1 MDVSQETQTRLVVAR
16 QAIEDL
22 NKAASQK
29 ADSGS
34 LEPAIEVLERNVSG
48 ASKKF
53 LAATKPEKLKRTSA
67 TTPRKK
73 RSNDPKLD
81 AGWVTLR
88 FRITLDQ
95 RQVVMA
101 AMERARE
108 IAQVNNKMWKGVAL
122 EYVAADFLASHG
134 FPNEIP
140 QARDPSGP
148 EV

>member
-1 MDVSQETQTRLVVAR
+1 MDVSPETQTRLVVAR

-29 ADSGS
+29 ADSGA
-34 LEPAIEVLERNVSG
+34 LEPAIETLERNVSG

-53 LAATKPEKLKRTSA
+53 LAATKPEKLKRGA
-67 TTPRKK
+67 PGPRKK
-73 RSNDPKLD
+73 RSKDPKLES
-81 AGWVTLR
+81 GWVTLR
-88 FRITLDQ
+88 FRITMDQ
-95 RQVVMA
+95 RQVIMA

-134 FPNEIP
+134 FPQAIP
-140 QARDPSGP
+140 QATDPTGP
-148 EV
+148 EA